1 MAATST
7 QATQA
12 KGMLAKSH
20 EMRGRLP
27 ACCVPRPRRDAGNG
41 HGRRRWLTAAAL
53 TLLAG
58 APLANG
64 AAEAPITS
72 DMHPR
77 QLHYYVPMKELTQV
91 VGQAVY
97 EHSSKL
103 HHALG
108 FTTGDNAAGYDLTGV
123 VSHLTD
129 VGANAVPRVSI
140 YSAVK
145 NNSGIVVP
153 AGDETRLQDYLPG
166 SSLYTLANPAS
177 VTDGENTFTA
187 PPGATLES
195 NTYYVIVWENSAP
208 GTDAASQYSLYT
220 NGGSGYS
227 VLPLPDEILYL
238 SSSCGKNGWAIWHRY
253 HRTPAPTTPGSPG
266 SWVYHAT
273 SSAMGAAV
281 LASPTGGMAAA
292 NSVATGGPNMR
303 VHGGNPPTVGALLE
317 GVFGVEGFH
326 PRTLFEGNGSSKS
339 SPPRWEWLQVDG
351 GIETDITDRRPLYV
365 INDPVSGLRVR
376 NFPLANARGTLRL
389 TADDLGKQIK
399 VRVTYL
405 DDDCFEEVVT
415 SEASATV
422 TAGPFSL
429 GGLSDAT
436 AAENTAFTS
445 AVPTL
450 TGSPTG
456 TVTWFLEGVDYDF
469 FSVSQTDGVVSLA
482 GRNFEQPGDT
492 NRDNVYAVTLVA
504 TDADH
509 YAATASF
516 TVTVTDVVE
525 MSTVT
530 IGGLSSATTAENA
543 AWTSPTPTVTGV
555 PGAIGA
561 VTWSKSGADA
571 ALFSQAP
578 DGGLTL
584 GAQDY
589 ESPADADGDNV
600 YAVTVVATDADDNT
614 GGQSIEVTVTDVIET
629 STVTIGGLSDA
640 TTSENAAWTS
650 PVPTAAGAI
659 GAVTWTKSGADAAL
673 FTLASD
679 GRLTLGAQD
688 YETPADADAEG
699 VYEVTLRAVDAD
711 ANEATYS
718 LEVTITDV
726 VETATVTIGGL
737 SNATTPENAAWTS
750 PTPTVTGAIGALTWT
765 KYGADAALFTQ
776 ASDGWLTLGAQD
788 YESPADAD
796 GDNVYAATVVATDAD
811 ENTDGQSIE
820 VTVTD
825 VIETSTVTIGGLSN
839 ATTPENAAWT
849 SPAPTAS
856 GAIGAVTWSKSGAD
870 AGMFTL
876 GSDGRLTLPAQDY
889 EAPTDVNLDNDYQVT
904 VRAEDA
910 DANAAQVSI
919 TISVTDSTE
928 TSTVTIGGLSNA
940 STPENTAWTS
950 PIPTAAGAIGAV
962 TWTKSGADAALFTQA
977 SDGQLTLGAQ
987 DYETPADADGDNGY
1001 EVTLRARDGE
1011 GNEGA
1016 HSIEVAV
1023 TDVNGAEE
1031 APITSNMHPRQL
1043 HYHVPIKELKNV
1055 VGQAVYEHSGKRHH
1069 ALGFT
1074 TGDNAAGYDLTGVV
1088 SHLTDVG
1095 ANAVPRV
1102 SIYSAVKN
1110 NSGAVVPAGD
1120 ETRLQDYL
1128 PGSSLYTLATP
1139 ASVTD
1144 GENTFTAPPGATLE
1158 SNTYYVIVWENSA
1171 PGTDAASQ
1179 YSLHTDGGSGVSVL
1193 TLPGEILY
1201 LSSSC
1206 GKNGW
1211 AIWHRYHRTPAPT
1224 TSGSP
1229 GSWVYHATSA
1239 LMGAAVLASPTGG
1252 MAAANSVATGGPN
1265 MGVHGGNPPTVGAL
1279 LKGSLGAEGS
1289 HPRTL
1294 FEGNGSSESRP
1305 PRWEWLQVDGGIETD
1320 ITDRRPLYVIYD
1332 PVSGLRVRNFP
1343 IANAKGTLRLTADDL
1358 GKQIKVRVTYLDDDC
1373 FEEVVTSEASATV
1386 TAGPFSLGGLSDA
1399 TVAENTAFTSAV
1411 PTLTGSPTGA
1421 VTWSLEG
1428 VDYDFFS
1435 VSQTDGVVSMVGR
1448 NFEQP
1453 VDTNRDNVYALTLV
1467 ATDSDH
1473 YAATAPFTV
1482 TLTDVVETAT
1492 VTVGGLSNATTT
1504 PENAAW
1510 TSPLPTATGGIG
1522 ALAWSKSGADAALFT
1537 QASDGGLTLGAQDY
1551 EMPADADGDNVYE
1564 ATVVATDADDNTGG
1578 QSIEVTVTDVI
1589 ETSTVT
1595 IGGLS
1600 DASTAENAPWTS
1612 LVPTVAGAIG
1622 EVTWSKSGPDAGLF
1636 TQASDGRLTLG
1647 AQDYE
1652 MPADANGDN
1661 VYEATVVATDADD
1674 NAGGQSIEVT
1684 VTDVVE
1690 MSTVTIVGLS
1700 NATTPEN
1707 AAWTSPSPT
1716 ATGGIGAVTWSKSG
1730 ADAALFTLA
1739 SNGRLTLGAQDYE
1752 TPADADGDNV
1762 YEATVVATDTD
1773 QNTDGQSIE
1782 VTVTDVIE
1790 TSTVTIGG
1798 LSNATTPENA
1808 TWTSPIPTAAGAI
1821 GAVTWTKSGADA
1833 GLFTLASDGRLTLLA
1848 QDYEAP
1854 TDVNLDNDY
1863 QVTVRAQDADANAA
1877 QVSIT
1882 ISVTDST
1889 ETSTVTVDGLS
1900 DASTAENAAWTSP
1913 VPTAVGAIGAVTW
1926 SKSGP
1931 DAGLFTQA
1939 SDGRLTLGAQ
1949 DYETHAD
1956 ANADNVYE
1964 VTPTATDGDGNV
1976 GARSIGVVV
1985 TDVVETSTVTV
1996 GGLSN
2001 ATTPENST
2009 WTSPAPTASGV
2020 IGAVTWGK
2028 SGADAALF
2036 TQASDGRLTL
2046 GAQDYEAPADA
2057 NADNVYAVT
2066 VTATDADDNVGAH
2079 SLEVQVTNVFDDTPL
2094 VRFGA
2099 SSYTAKEGGAD
2110 ARVRVELSEAVG
2122 SPVTIPLIPTNR
2134 GGATNAD
2141 YSGVPPNVTFG
2152 AFETSKTFTVT
2163 ATDDSV
2169 DDDGESVR
2177 IGFGT
2182 LPSTVEPG
2190 SRTKTTV
2197 HLQDNDGLSVSFGK
2211 TFYKT
2216 REGGEPATVKVQL
2229 TKAPASSLTIPLTT
2243 EHRNWATAA
2252 DYSGV
2257 PPSVTFGPS
2266 ERVRTFT
2273 VTVERDNDIED
2284 AEEVRIGFGT
2294 LPPGVVAGSPAW
2306 TSVALEDDLSV
2317 AFGAASYTAA
2327 EGGAG
2332 VTVTVRLTKSWG
2344 APFTLPL
2351 TVQWHGGAST
2361 SDYTG
2366 IPGSVMFRGEE
2377 TTQTFTVTAVDDAVN
2392 DDGESVEIGFGW
2404 PRPQPVW
2411 TGVPSTATVELV
2423 DNDNAQQEG
2432 ALRLTQGAGVNGGSS
2447 GRLQVYHDGRWGLVC
2462 DTNFDELDARVACR
2476 QLGFADGEEG
2486 YADAGSGGLPFWLK
2500 GLACDGTESRLA
2512 NCPHRGL
2519 KEHSCGSFDIVG
2531 LECSRTPLSM
2541 TDARV
2546 RGTLLTL
2553 SYDAALDGGSAPSGR
2568 DFVVIAGPPGGA
2580 SAVPVTSVA
2589 VGGEAVVL
2597 TLERPVLPDE
2607 TVYVSYL
2614 VAPMHPVQD
2623 TSGSR
2628 AAPLADLAVR
2638 NETRIAAPRR
2648 LEAAAAAESPG
2659 AATALPVSGP
2669 APPREPLDLS
2679 PWLADGGASAPLGRL
2694 DLSSRTISDIGALA
2708 GLTALRVLRLED
2720 NGVVDLGPLSALT
2733 GLRVL
2738 DLSSNAIADVGPL
2751 SALTEL
2757 ERLNLSGNRI
2767 ADVSALSGLTGLK
2780 VLLLDGNRIADVLPL
2795 WSLQGLLHLGLAGN
2809 RVADIGLLAE
2819 LASLQRLDLT
2829 GNRVSDV
2836 SPLGDLSRLVWLRL
2850 AGNPVAQMSPL
2861 GRLTLL
2867 RWLWLDAGVVGREA
2881 LEAPGR
2887 AHGTPLRI
2895 EGVPA
2900 RQRNGEQ

>member
-1 MAATST
+1 MVTNFE
-7 QATQA
+7 Q
-12 KGMLAKSH
+12 
-20 EMRGRLP
+20 P
-27 ACCVPRPRRDAGNG
+27 VV
-41 HGRRRWLTAAAL
+41 HGRVRTLDENAPAL
-53 TLLAG
+53 A
-58 APLANG
+58 
-64 AAEAPITS
+64 
-72 DMHPR
+72 
-77 QLHYYVPMKELTQV
+77 Q
-91 VGQAVY
+91 
-97 EHSSKL
+97 
-103 HHALG
+103 G
-108 FTTGDNAAGYDLTGV
+108 FTTGGDRGHFEATRIGFKVAAVNEVDGF
-123 VSHLTD
+123 D
-129 VGANAVPRVSI
+129 VTAGLYTANASGRRGSKIAELVAPTPITAYRRNYWEVPDGIILEPDTSYFVVLRCDLGSTDAEICNGGEYIRIRAVVDDDEDDVDHGVDEGLFDGWSI
-140 YSAVK
+140 ADNGYGGVWGGLTSDDASHAMEVKGYSARIPYIIDNGVTVTSTPGDGGDSYSYGETIEITVRLSRAILVDYDDPIVIE
-145 NNSGIVVP
+145 NSIGIVITLDRPLYPDLAPSLRFRLGDPGEAQDRYAHYAGGDYTNTLIFHYIVTSGDSDSDGIEIPGGDDAFGHNLPRAFQGDTTRVIANLEFPALGVQTDHKVDSTPKIDTVNLAEPIRITSVP
-153 AGDETRLQDYLPG
+153 AIGTTYRNREVVEVTVTFDQPVLVTPPVQ
-166 SSLYTLANPAS
+166 AS
-177 VTDGENTFTA
+177 IGID
-187 PPGATLES
+187 
-195 NTYYVIVWENSAP
+195 
-208 GTDAASQYSLYT
+208 
-220 NGGSGYS
+220 GGSG
-227 VLPLPDEILYL
+227 P
-238 SSSCGKNGWAIWHRY
+238 KWR
-253 HRTPAPTTPGSPG
+253 
-266 SWVYHAT
+266 
-273 SSAMGAAV
+273 GAAYSHGSGTESV
-281 LASPTGGMAAA
+281 AFQYVVVQDDSDTDGIEIYSNLLAQGGDPDHIGGVQGSGDITSLGGNLAVNLASSGVPDDSGHKVDGSMSGRHVEVVPKKLAVGEGDSAGYMVWLTKEPTG
-292 NSVATGGPNMR
+292 SV
-303 VHGGNPPTVGALLE
+303 TV
-317 GVFGVEGFH
+317 
-326 PRTLFEGNGSSKS
+326 T
-339 SPPRWEWLQVDG
+339 VDG
-351 GIETDITDRRPLYV
+351 FSGTD
-365 INDPVSGLRVR
+365 VSVDSASLT
-376 NFPLANARGTLRL
+376 FTTLDWS
-389 TADDLGKQIK
+389 TNQT
-399 VRVTYL
+399 V
-405 DDDCFEEVVT
+405 
-415 SEASATV
+415 TV
-422 TAGPFSL
+422 TAGQDDDIEPDEVTL
-429 GGLSDAT
+429 THTVAGGGYGSAAADDVTVTVRDNDRQGVTVSAMALTVPEGGTAEYTVVLSAEPAKDVTVKVTGASGDVSIDGDRVLT
-436 AAENTAFTS
+436 FTSVNWNDPQTVTVRAAEDDD
-445 AVPTL
+445 AVADDPVTL
-450 TGSPTG
+450 TNA
-456 TVTWFLEGVDYDF
+456 
-469 FSVSQTDGVVSLA
+469 LA
-482 GRNFEQPGDT
+482 GGGSAR
-492 NRDNVYAVTLVA
+492 V
-504 TDADH
+504 
-509 YAATASF
+509 
-516 TVTVTDVVE
+516 TVTVTENDTTRA
-525 MSTVT
+525 TVT
-530 IGGLSSATTAENA
+530 IGGLSNATTPENA
-543 AWTSPTPTVTGV
+543 AWTSPSPTATG
-555 PGAIGA
+555 GIGA

-571 ALFSQAP
+571 GLFTQAS
-578 DGGLTL
+578 DGRLTL

-589 ESPADADGDNV
+589 EAPADADNDNV
-600 YAVTVVATDADDNT
+600 YEATVVATDADQNT
-614 GGQSIEVTVTDVIET
+614 DGQSIEVTVTDVIET
-629 STVTIGGLSDA
+629 SAVTIGGLSNA
-640 TTSENAAWTS
+640 TTPENAAWTS

-659 GAVTWTKSGADAAL
+659 GAVTWSKSGADAGL
-673 FTLASD
+673 FTQGSD

-688 YETPADADAEG
+688 YETPADADADG
-699 VYEVTLRAVDAD
+699 VYEVTLHAVDAD
-711 ANEATYS
+711 ANEDTHS
-718 LEVTITDV
+718 LEVTVTDV

-750 PTPTVTGAIGALTWT
+750 P
-765 KYGADAALFTQ
+765 
-776 ASDGWLTLGAQD
+776 S
-788 YESPADAD
+788 
-796 GDNVYAATVVATDAD
+796 
-811 ENTDGQSIE
+811 
-820 VTVTD
+820 
-825 VIETSTVTIGGLSN
+825 
-839 ATTPENAAWT
+839 
-849 SPAPTAS
+849 PTAT
-856 GAIGAVTWSKSGAD
+856 GAIGAVT
-870 AGMFTL
+870 
-876 GSDGRLTLPAQDY
+876 
-889 EAPTDVNLDNDYQVT
+889 
-904 VRAEDA
+904 
-910 DANAAQVSI
+910 
-919 TISVTDSTE
+919 
-928 TSTVTIGGLSNA
+928 
-940 STPENTAWTS
+940 
-950 PIPTAAGAIGAV
+950 
-962 TWTKSGADAALFTQA
+962 
-977 SDGQLTLGAQ
+977 
-987 DYETPADADGDNGY
+987 
-1001 EVTLRARDGE
+1001 
-1011 GNEGA
+1011 
-1016 HSIEVAV
+1016 
-1023 TDVNGAEE
+1023 
-1031 APITSNMHPRQL
+1031 
-1043 HYHVPIKELKNV
+1043 
-1055 VGQAVYEHSGKRHH
+1055 
-1069 ALGFT
+1069 
-1074 TGDNAAGYDLTGVV
+1074 
-1088 SHLTDVG
+1088 
-1095 ANAVPRV
+1095 
-1102 SIYSAVKN
+1102 
-1110 NSGAVVPAGD
+1110 
-1120 ETRLQDYL
+1120 
-1128 PGSSLYTLATP
+1128 
-1139 ASVTD
+1139 
-1144 GENTFTAPPGATLE
+1144 
-1158 SNTYYVIVWENSA
+1158 
-1171 PGTDAASQ
+1171 
-1179 YSLHTDGGSGVSVL
+1179 
-1193 TLPGEILY
+1193 
-1201 LSSSC
+1201 
-1206 GKNGW
+1206 
-1211 AIWHRYHRTPAPT
+1211 
-1224 TSGSP
+1224 
-1229 GSWVYHATSA
+1229 
-1239 LMGAAVLASPTGG
+1239 
-1252 MAAANSVATGGPN
+1252 
-1265 MGVHGGNPPTVGAL
+1265 
-1279 LKGSLGAEGS
+1279 
-1289 HPRTL
+1289 
-1294 FEGNGSSESRP
+1294 
-1305 PRWEWLQVDGGIETD
+1305 
-1320 ITDRRPLYVIYD
+1320 
-1332 PVSGLRVRNFP
+1332 
-1343 IANAKGTLRLTADDL
+1343 
-1358 GKQIKVRVTYLDDDC
+1358 
-1373 FEEVVTSEASATV
+1373 
-1386 TAGPFSLGGLSDA
+1386 
-1399 TVAENTAFTSAV
+1399 
-1411 PTLTGSPTGA
+1411 
-1421 VTWSLEG
+1421 
-1428 VDYDFFS
+1428 
-1435 VSQTDGVVSMVGR
+1435 
-1448 NFEQP
+1448 
-1453 VDTNRDNVYALTLV
+1453 
-1467 ATDSDH
+1467 
-1473 YAATAPFTV
+1473 
-1482 TLTDVVETAT
+1482 
-1492 VTVGGLSNATTT
+1492 
-1504 PENAAW
+1504 
-1510 TSPLPTATGGIG
+1510 
-1522 ALAWSKSGADAALFT
+1522 WSKSGADAALFT

-1551 EMPADADGDNVYE
+1551 ESPADADGDNVYE
-1564 ATVVATDADDNTGG
+1564 ATVVAMDADGNTDTH
-1578 QSIEVTVTDVI
+1578 SLEVTVTDVI
-1589 ETSTVT
+1589 ETSAVT

-1600 DASTAENAPWTS
+1600 NATTPENVVWTS
-1612 LVPTVAGAIG
+1612 PMPTASGAIG
-1622 EVTWSKSGPDAGLF
+1622 AVTWTKSGADAGLF
-1636 TQASDGRLTLG
+1636 TLASDGRLTLL

-1652 MPADANGDN
+1652 APADADADG
-1661 VYEATVVATDADD
+1661 VYEVTLRAVDADANED
-1674 NAGGQSIEVT
+1674 THSLEVT

-1690 MSTVTIVGLS
+1690 TATVTIGGLS

-1739 SNGRLTLGAQDYE
+1739 SDGRLTLGAQDYE
-1752 TPADADGDNV
+1752 TPADADADGVYAVTLHAVDADANEDTHSLEVTVTDVVETATVTIGGLSNATTPENAAWTSPSPTATGGIGAVTWSKSGADAALFTQASDGQLTLGAQDYEAPADADGDNV
-1762 YEATVVATDTD
+1762 YEATVVATDAD

-1782 VTVTDVIE
+1782 VTVTDVVE
-1790 TSTVTIGG
+1790 TATVTIGG
-1798 LSNATTPENA
+1798 LSNATAPENS

-1821 GAVTWTKSGADA
+1821 GAVTWSKSGTDA
-1833 GLFTLASDGRLTLLA
+1833 ALFTLASDGRLTLPA

-1854 TDVNLDNDY
+1854 ADVNLDNAY
-1863 QVTVRAQDADANAA
+1863 QVTVRAEDVDANAA

-1889 ETSTVTVDGLS
+1889 ETSTVTVGGLS

-1926 SKSGP
+1926 TKSGP

-1939 SDGRLTLGAQ
+1939 PDGRLTLGAQ

-1985 TDVVETSTVTV
+1985 TDVVETSTVTI

-2009 WTSPAPTASGV
+2009 WTSPAPTASGA

-2046 GAQDYEAPADA
+2046 GAQDYETPADA

-2079 SLEVQVTNVFDDTPL
+2079 TLEVQVTNVFDDTPL

-2110 ARVRVELSEAVG
+2110 ARVRVELSEAVV

-2152 AFETSKTFTVT
+2152 ASETSKTFTVT

-2169 DDDGESVR
+2169 DDNGESVR

-2182 LPSTVEPG
+2182 LPSTVESG

-2229 TKAPASSLTIPLTT
+2229 NRAPGSSLTIPLTT

-2284 AEEVRIGFGT
+2284 AEELRIGFGA

-2519 KEHSCGSFDIVG
+2519 KEYSCGSFRIVG

-2546 RGTLLTL
+2546 RGALLTL

-2568 DFVVIAGPPGGA
+2568 DFVVTASPPDGA
-2580 SAVPVTSVA
+2580 SAVPVPVTSVA
-2589 VGGEAVVL
+2589 VDGEAVSL
-2597 TLERPVLPDE
+2597 TLARPVLPDE
-2607 TVYVSYL
+2607 RVRLSYL

-2638 NETRIAAPRR
+2638 NATRIAAPRR
-2648 LEAAAAAESPG
+2648 LEAAAAAASPG

-2669 APPREPLDLS
+2669 APEAREPLDLS

-2694 DLSSRTISDIGALA
+2694 DLSSRTISDIDALA
-2708 GLTALRVLRLED
+2708 GLTALRALRLED

-2751 SALTEL
+2751 SALMEL

-2767 ADVSALSGLTGLK
+2767 ADVSALSGLKGLK
-2780 VLLLDGNRIADVLPL
+2780 VLLLHGNRIDDVLPL

-2850 AGNPVAQMSPL
+2850 AGNPVAELSPL

-2867 RWLWLDAGVVGREA
+2867 RWLWLDAGVAGREA
-2881 LEAPGR
+2881 LKAPGR
-2887 AHGTPLRI
+2887 ANGTPLWI